1 MHARTDAPTLICHMS
16 WLVSVVEPMSHPHT
30 PLMQQQ
36 MADTCVLVCRRSRQ
50 HPVLRHVFL
59 CVGGAD
65 NISKDDPLHRAVSP
79 LPHTSHPRVAG
90 MVCMCASQGTYG
102 PLHMC
107 MVCVGTSTG
116 MHEAA
121 SRTFVFVQG

>member
-65 NISKDDPLHRAVSP
+65 NISKDDPLHRVVSP
-79 LPHTSHPRVAG
+79 PSPHPPPPCCRDGLYVCLPRHIWPAPHV
-90 MVCMCASQGTYG
+90 YG
-102 PLHMC
+102 VRWHLDRH
-107 MVCVGTSTG
+107 
-116 MHEAA
+116 A
-121 SRTFVFVQG
+121 